1 MCELNMNRLY
11 SKTMYE
17 INICS
22 LLLFKYTFFLKM
34 CDYFALIFY
43 NSYTR
48 LQLKKNKNQNNCLQ
62 IWNQSSPKIVHKE
75 SSGKSG
81 VILFHFTGQIGSHYS
96 TMVPAN
102 NGMFFI
108 LPQRLHSQTF
118 TAIESWNLFPIW
130 HSAISAIFL
139 ILMKVLWYMYTLQTA
154 E

>member
-1 MCELNMNRLY
+1 MFTLVVQ
-11 SKTMYE
+11 
-17 INICS
+17 IH
-22 LLLFKYTFFLKM
+22 FFLKM

-43 NSYTR
+43 NSYSR
-48 LQLKKNKNQNNCLQ
+48 LQLKKKKTQNNCLQ
-62 IWNQSSPKIVHKE
+62 ISNQSNPKIVHKE

-118 TAIESWNLFPIW
+118 AAIESWNLFPIW

-139 ILMKVLWYMYTLQTA
+139 ILMKVLWYIPVLFRDSRLSPTTKENLTRRKIKV
-154 E
+154 